1 MMYWTFS
8 SQCIV
13 GIWSLTLV
21 HNLEH
26 IVQWWII
33 CCGGY
38 CHWSHFTSLS
48 IDLFFCLFSHFG
60 FYFFLHLEIPNCFA
74 SKLCIPKN
82 CWASGMSCITTHLLF
97 CDPIWIQCQES
108 HNRAQMSSSLLL
120 LQCTQPF
127 RDALSLLTVEYHKIQ
142 IYLVKKITPYT
153 NSSNYL
159 IVTGQHQLVSEPVHC
174 SDYPNILK
182 STIPL
187 SLRTEHEVNH
197 QKNLYSQQ
205 IQCSTCKL
213 FGYCQYFLVQTSNGK
228 VCTHESFLQQCWRDG
243 VSMDKTTT
251 FWKALWKMSGWWCYC
266 QCCYLDPNSCLAELC
281 MEWRPW
287 RPSGMKTLNKPSQF
301 TYSSL
306 ICHSREV
313 HCRASMPLQKP

>member
-26 IVQWWII
+26 TVQWWII

-60 FYFFLHLEIPNCFA
+60 FYFFLHLEIPKCFA

-228 VCTHESFLQQCWRDG
+228 VCTHESFLE
-243 VSMDKTTT
+243 
-251 FWKALWKMSGWWCYC
+251 GWCFYG
-266 QCCYLDPNSCLAELC
+266 QDHNILKSPLKN
-281 MEWRPW
+281 EWLMMLLSVLLPW
-287 RPSGMKTLNKPSQF
+287 PQLLPGWTLHGMKTLKTFRNEDLEQAF
-301 TYSSL
+301 TIHL
-306 ICHSREV
+306 
-313 HCRASMPLQKP
+313 